1 MENTIVIVDG
11 VATAIDDDPWN
22 SVSLYSSSSLAA
34 YEIISFVHWQEH
46 LSSQSS
52 QDLSKLGVSLQPDDD
67 PAVLKPWIAT
77 LPLIVLEFP
86 NFKDGRAYTQAA
98 LLRTRY
104 GFKGDLRAVGDVLR
118 DQLAAMR
125 HCGFS
130 SFNVRKDK
138 SAVDAL
144 KGLTGFDMIYARSV
158 TNPEPLFR
166 NRML

>member
-22 SVSLYSSSSLAA
+22 IVSQNISSNLTA
-34 YEIISFVHWQEH
+34 YEIIAFIDWQKH
-46 LSSQSS
+46 LDSQPP
-52 QDLSKLGVSLQPDDD
+52 QDISKLGVSLQPDDD
-67 PAVLKPWIAT
+67 PAVLTPWVST

-86 NFKDGRAYTQAA
+86 SFKDGRAYTQAA

-166 NRML
+166 NRI